1 MATEIITAI
10 STLGFPVIACCGMAW
25 YVKYITDKN
34 EQSRKEESENHKAE
48 VVKMT
53 EALNNNTL
61 AINTLTER
69 LHILKEEET
78 EYENE

>member
-1 MATEIITAI
+1 MTTEIITAI
-10 STLGFPVIACCGMAW
+10 STLGFPIMACIAMAW

-48 VVKMT
+48 VSKMT

-69 LHILKEEET
+69 LYNKED
-78 EYENE
+78 

>member
-1 MATEIITAI
+1 MTTEIITAI
-10 STLGFPVIACCGMAW
+10 STLGFPIMACIGMAW

-48 VVKMT
+48 VSKMT

-69 LHILKEEET
+69 LYNKED
-78 EYENE
+78 

>member
-1 MATEIITAI
+1 MPTEIITAI
-10 STLGFPVIACCGMAW
+10 STLGFPIMACIAMAW
-25 YVKYITDKN
+25 YVKYITDKH

-48 VVKMT
+48 VSKMT

-69 LHILKEEET
+69 LYNKED
-78 EYENE
+78 

>member
-1 MATEIITAI
+1 MTTEIITAI
-10 STLGFPVIACCGMAW
+10 STLGFPIMACIAKAW

-48 VVKMT
+48 VSKMT

-69 LHILKEEET
+69 LYNKED
-78 EYENE
+78 

>member
-1 MATEIITAI
+1 MTTEIIAAI
-10 STLGFPVIACCGMAW
+10 STLGFPVIACIAMAW

-34 EQSRKEESENHKAE
+34 EQSRKEESENHKSE
-48 VVKMT
+48 VSKMT

-69 LHILKEEET
+69 LYNKED
-78 EYENE
+78 

>member
-1 MATEIITAI
+1 MTTEIITAI
-10 STLGFPVIACCGMAW
+10 STLGFPIMACIAMAW

-34 EQSRKEESENHKAE
+34 EQNRKEESENHKAE
-48 VVKMT
+48 VSKMT

-69 LHILKEEET
+69 LYNKED
-78 EYENE
+78 